1 MAAAGLAAQEAVCPL
16 CETPREPGQRY
27 CEECAYDFLTRT
39 VPAGREHPAP
49 PLITQPTPPPAPPS
63 TPSSPPGV
71 PERPEPPAG
80 VAATW
85 LAEVVPDRAYF
96 DRGDDGSVPFPTD
109 TPPRLVALLGS
120 RTLIGRRSRS
130 RGIFPE
136 IDLSLPPED
145 IGISRAHALLEHPP
159 GGPLTVTDL
168 GSANGT
174 WLGDSLRRVERGVA
188 VELAA
193 GARIYL
199 GSWTRIT
206 LRAR

>member
-1 MAAAGLAAQEAVCPL
+1 MGPAGREAVCPL

-39 VPAGREHPAP
+39 VPAERERPAP
-49 PLITQPTPPPAPPS
+49 PLTTQPTPPPAPPPTPS
-63 TPSSPPGV
+63 TPPRAPS
-71 PERPEPPAG
+71 RPEPPVGAP
-80 VAATW
+80 AAW

-96 DRGDDGSVPFPTD
+96 DRGDDGSAPFPTD
-109 TPPRLVALLGS
+109 TPPRLVALLGG

-145 IGISRAHALLEHPP
+145 IGVSRAHALLEHPP
-159 GGPLTVTDL
+159 GGPLTVIDL

-174 WLGDSLRRVERGVA
+174 WLGDDLRRVERGVA
-188 VELAA
+188 VELAD